1 MIPGIVDSAVSAT
14 RAFTDEFSGTGSLA
28 QRWTSTRGTWSVVG
42 GKSSTATAASSYPLA
57 SFNSNTPAVNV
68 RVDYGAADTHG
79 WGVAFWVK
87 DADNWWAVVTDKTF
101 GYTCPSGGT
110 LTGTNCKLPDTTTT
124 STGLACVYSCPAGTT
139 LSGTECYAYGCPP
152 GTIQENYNCPGSS
165 ANPCAFYY
173 ETFQYSYW
181 LCYPTQLLHLGS
193 ANSTCTPYTIYNT
206 VTGATYAAT
215 LQYTYKI
222 RLIKSVAGVV
232 TEVDTKTIETTTTS
246 TSTIGY
252 VQASV
257 SKAGVITATAQM
269 NGGATVQTLT
279 NTPSSP
285 TTAKRHGFVLA
296 PITSGTASTGMERF
310 IYSPV

>member
-28 QRWTSTRGTWSVVG
+28 QRWTSTRGSWSVVSD
-42 GKSSTATAASSYPLA
+42 KSYTATAASSYPIA
-57 SFNSNTPAVNV
+57 TFNSNTKAVNV
-68 RVDYGAADTHG
+68 RVDYGTADTHG

-87 DADNWWAVVTDKTF
+87 DADNWWAVVTDRTF
-101 GYTCPSGGT
+101 GYVCNSVNDT
-110 LTGTNCKLPDTTTT
+110 LTGSSCKQPDTITQG
-124 STGLACVYSCPAGTT
+124 SGLSCVYSCPAGLT
-139 LSGTECYAYGCPP
+139 LSGTNCYGPGCPNGGSL
-152 GTIQENYNCPGSS
+152 GTGNCEDPSYPCYISSSGSFGDTCEVGGIVNY
-165 ANPCAFYY
+165 
-173 ETFQYSYW
+173 
-181 LCYPTQLLHLGS
+181 GS
-193 ANSTCTPYTIYNT
+193 ASVDCTTYYYDIVNP
-206 VTGATYAAT
+206 GATYAAT

-232 TEVDTKTIETTTTS
+232 TEVDTKNIETSTIS

-252 VQASV
+252 VQASI

-285 TTAKRHGFVLA
+285 VTAIRHGFILA
-296 PITSGTASTGMERF
+296 PSTTGTQATGMERF